1 VAMTFLSCCCSHTW
15 APSLK
20 LTLKKHMKI
29 RKNPPTALAA
39 SVSCLY
45 TPTQCQ
51 LQLCNPLRLYLVFNI
66 NKCQGRQRVARISSS
81 LNPQGAMDFSME
93 EEEVGPDVTAAPP
106 PTPGRI
112 DILVTKDV
120 ITQLDLT
127 PAHEVFRKYVY
138 QIGIENL

>member
-1 VAMTFLSCCCSHTW
+1 MFTMLGLSHVSRDLCKLFLSNLAHVFSF
-15 APSLK
+15 
-20 LTLKKHMKI
+20 LT
-29 RKNPPTALAA
+29 
-39 SVSCLY
+39 Y
-45 TPTQCQ
+45 
-51 LQLCNPLRLYLVFNI
+51 
-66 NKCQGRQRVARISSS
+66 
-81 LNPQGAMDFSME
+81 FSMLRNDA
-93 EEEVGPDVTAAPP
+93 VGPDVTAAPP